1 MFSSNQRGKVTK
13 EEKSSIVYTFLPLEF
28 GFTKTVHVIIQFDK
42 LIGEEFEF
50 NIFKDIV
57 CKRQKL

>member
-1 MFSSNQRGKVTK
+1 MFPSNQRGKETK
-13 EEKSSIVYTFLPLEF
+13 EEKSSIVLYFSSIGVWF
-28 GFTKTVHVIIQFDK
+28 HKTVHVIIQFDK

-57 CKRQKL
+57 CKRQKI